1 MTIELL
7 IRGFIQVIIASLDS
21 LTVLLLVLFVV
32 LLGGVVL
39 LVGLLLRKPKP
50 VVLAPIVKKEEPVM
64 VEASRVDS
72 GFDSLVCHPFA

>member
-1 MTIELL
+1 MDSY
-7 IRGFIQVIIASLDS
+7 RVIVASVDS

-50 VVLAPIVKKEEPVM
+50 ELPAPILTEEEPVLA
-64 VEASRVDS
+64 EATRVDS
-72 GFDSLVCHPFA
+72 GFDSLVCDAFA